1 MSHFLSCPMI
11 DKIYSH
17 FKPFLLSLYP
27 YEITLEEKAFG
38 IYREIT
44 NRTTLRNYLTYQIRI
59 VTFRNRNIN
68 TTNRNVKQFLIES
81 ILKTID
87 KDIKERYI
95 VAKHKDQIQFFEDS
109 FLIENIIAVIT
120 NGKIILRIK

>member
-1 MSHFLSCPMI
+1 MIHRNYISAYSLKKMNRSDGKCKLCNNIEENRCHIFLSCPMI

-44 NRTTLRNYLTYQIRI
+44 NRTALRNYLTYQIRI
-59 VTFRNRNIN
+59 VTFRNRNTN
-68 TTNRNVKQFLIES
+68 TTNRNIKQFLIE
-81 ILKTID
+81 
-87 KDIKERYI
+87 
-95 VAKHKDQIQFFEDS
+95 
-109 FLIENIIAVIT
+109 
-120 NGKIILRIK
+120 